1 MPVFEHR
8 FILWLYSVVRPL
20 AAYSGLR
27 YDPARLGT
35 CLATRPVLRGDQV
48 DIVCNECDAVLRTVP
63 VAEIRRTLD
72 EMELSLD
79 VASELCPECGSVN
92 LFPGFSRM
100 LAFRCRECGE
110 GVKIEDA

>member
-1 MPVFEHR
+1 M
-8 FILWLYSVVRPL
+8 LS
-20 AAYSGLR
+20 
-27 YDPARLGT
+27 
-35 CLATRPVLRGDQV
+35 CNQV

-63 VAEIRRTLD
+63 VADIRRTLD

-79 VASELCPECGSVN
+79 VASEICSKCGAVN

-110 GVKIEDA
+110 GVKVEDEGQ